1 MTEEQQ
7 AAEVEPSNTDA
18 PAPSEVTPESAAP
31 VENSIPQGRFN
42 QVIFKQRQAERERD
56 EALQELNALKST
68 QTKPETPAPTLE
80 GFDFDEQKFQSAA
93 IQHEVAKQVQTN
105 MDTFR
110 QQEDQKQQQATAQQ
124 RLNDFNTKSASYAA
138 TNPDYEK
145 DVQNFGNV
153 QLEANLANAIVG
165 SEKAPELH
173 HHLLKNQDVLAKL
186 ESLPPVQQA
195 MELGRIEASLNTT
208 IEQKQTNA
216 PAPIEPLGGSV
227 SSSSMVS
234 NEDIEKMTAAEY
246 RAHREG
252 QS

>member
-1 MTEEQQ
+1 MSEEQQ
-7 AAEVEPSNTDA
+7 AVEVEPSNTDA
-18 PAPSEVTPESAAP
+18 PAASEVAQESAAP

-56 EALQELNALKST
+56 AALQELNSLKSS

-80 GFDFDEQKFQSAA
+80 SFDYDEQKFQSAN

-110 QQEDQKQQQATAQQ
+110 QQEDQKQQQVTAQQ
-124 RLNDFNTKSASYAA
+124 RLNDFNTKSASYAEK
-138 TNPDYEK
+138 NPDYEK
-145 DVQNFGNV
+145 DVQAFGNV

-173 HHLLKNQDVLAKL
+173 HHLLKNQDVLSRL

-208 IEQKQTNA
+208 IEQKRTNA

-234 NEDIEKMTAAEY
+234 NEDVGKMTAAEY
-246 RAHREG
+246 RVHREG